1 MNPACCTWLI
11 SCFCQGRC
19 HNDVDFVTVQ
29 KRDSGLSFSRKDTYV
44 IASYKLHVARTPQ
57 ASEEAVRAKMFLVE
71 LDQDLATVKVISGG
85 QAFNALWQPLQLGKT
100 PGNDGMY
107 CSSWGSRYQLKR
119 MWYHRTH
126 REPVPASAAELQIA
140 STAAQKCE
148 VIKPA
153 GACACVLCVRA
164 VCCVVRAV
172 SCVLCLCCVLSA
184 CWCLCCVCLVPLS
197 RSSTAG
203 TR

>member
-1 MNPACCTWLI
+1 M
-11 SCFCQGRC
+11 
-19 HNDVDFVTVQ
+19 DFVTVQ

-100 PGNDGMY
+100 PGSESRSGSSSRSSVQDGMY

-126 REPVPASAAELQIA
+126 REPVLANSVAKLQIA

-153 GACACVLCVRA
+153 GACACVLCAVRTYC
-164 VCCVVRAV
+164 VLCRSCCVVRAV
-172 SCVLCLCCVLSA
+172 FVLPAACFFVSVLCVL
-184 CWCLCCVCLVPLS
+184 W
-197 RSSTAG
+197 
-203 TR
+203 

>member
-1 MNPACCTWLI
+1 M
-11 SCFCQGRC
+11 
-19 HNDVDFVTVQ
+19 DFVTVQ

-100 PGNDGMY
+100 PGSESRSGSSSRWGVQDGMY

-126 REPVPASAAELQIA
+126 REPVPASAAQLQIA
-140 STAAQKCE
+140 STAAQKCGA
-148 VIKPA
+148 VCVSAPRA
-153 GACACVLCVRA
+153 VGGACACGL
-164 VCCVVRAV
+164 
-172 SCVLCLCCVLSA
+172 
-184 CWCLCCVCLVPLS
+184 W
-197 RSSTAG
+197 
-203 TR
+203 